1 MAVSFLPLV
10 ADNKVAH
17 SRHST
22 IGPRKLQNS
31 LVLEGAQDDHGTP
44 SYGAV
49 GGVAAPHVL
58 DLCHVCNKH
67 LPVETKSPF
76 CQSGLVLRQ
85 ESKRN
90 CRSCN
95 LVRGQCISATIFV
108 CFLLVHPPHDLT
120 NGVTERTELGKI

>member
-31 LVLEGAQDDHGTP
+31 LVLEGAQDDHG
-44 SYGAV
+44 
-49 GGVAAPHVL
+49 
-58 DLCHVCNKH
+58 N
-67 LPVETKSPF
+67 PVETKSPF
-76 CQSGLVLRQ
+76 CQSGLVLSQ